1 MNGRKKRQ
9 DTHMR
14 ATGMRPLLLR
24 RADHRDQSAQ
34 ECGLL
39 GGGKLGD
46 RLQQEVRPW
55 GGRGRLT
62 TPGRFL

>member
-14 ATGMRPLLLR
+14 ATGMRPLRLK

-46 RLQQEVRPW
+46 RLQQEVRP
-55 GGRGRLT
+55 
-62 TPGRFL
+62 